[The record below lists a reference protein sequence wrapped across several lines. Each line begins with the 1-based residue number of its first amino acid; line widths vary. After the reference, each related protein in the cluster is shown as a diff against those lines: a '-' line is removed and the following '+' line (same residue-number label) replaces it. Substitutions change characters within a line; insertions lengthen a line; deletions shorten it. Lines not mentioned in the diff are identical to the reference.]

1 MPSVKLSPLFN
12 DAQLDNNGIPLS
24 GGQVYWYIAGTTTPV
39 TVYTESTG
47 STVNTNPVI
56 LNTRGEPTQ
65 PIWLP
70 TGQAYKAV
78 LTDANNG
85 LIRTVDNIS
94 GVNDTA
100 SPIISEWVLYAG
112 TATYINAT
120 QFSVVGDATATFDAN
135 RRVRA
140 TVSGTDRYG
149 TVNGAPIYTAGVT
162 TVTLV
167 LDSGVLDSSLA
178 TVYYGFMDPAHASY
192 DAPTKSGIQAQAYTA
207 FTTSGTTGVYTLT
220 PSPAIIAYASGQRF
234 NVTFNAVSAP
244 TNTVAVNGLAAKSI
258 KMYDPTGTKVEASF
272 GLNQNSDIM
281 YDGTDFVL
289 MDAVQAL
296 EQLMPITVSQSAGA
310 MILTLNPTSLDFRNA
325 NTGSNTV
332 TTLSVSTAITL
343 TIPSTA
349 TLGTVSAVASKLLL
363 LAINNAG
370 TIELAVCNVWNNTN
384 LNEAST
390 INTTTI
396 STGATSAVT
405 NYSTTGRT
413 GVYFRVI
420 GELASTQ
427 TTAGTWASLPTI
439 KSGGAWSPL
448 VNSLTSGTSTALS
461 GTKERTFSAIPS
473 WVKRITLTFD
483 SVSTTTAAAN
493 LNYAPVVRIG
503 DSSGIQSTGYTSYTG
518 RINGAGAG
526 SDKGSGTG
534 YELSNSGAGSQIY
547 TGQVVLSQ
555 SATNTW
561 VINGIFSYIDS
572 SGGTSILTGFKTL
585 SSTLTQLQFTTVT
598 GTDNFDA
605 GTINIMYE

>member
-370 TIELAVCNVWNNTN
+370 TIELAVCNAWNNTN
-384 LNEAST
+384 LNEASA

-448 VNSLTSGTSTALS
+448 VNSLTTGTAVASTSGTAIDFL
-461 GTKERTFSAIPS
+461 GIPS
-473 WVKRITLTFD
+473 SAKRITVMFQG
-483 SVSTTTAAAN
+483 VSTNGTNNVKVQVGSGSISTSLYVSSCVSLNAGVGQAGDTTGAVAN
-493 LNYAPVVRIG
+493 NNIIATANF
-503 DSSGIQSTGYTSYTG
+503 SGVMVLSLITNNQWL
-518 RINGAGAG
+518 I
-526 SDKGSGTG
+526 SGTG
-534 YELSNSGAGSQIY
+534 QYSSAAGAAFVYGGY
-547 TGQVVLSQ
+547 TP
-555 SATNTW
+555 A
-561 VINGIFSYIDS
+561 
-572 SGGTSILTGFKTL
+572 LTGALDRLKIIA
-585 SSTLTQLQFTTVT
+585 SSTGSPADT
-598 GTDNFDA
+598 FDA

>member
-192 DAPTKSGIQAQAYTA
+192 DAPTKPGIQAQAYTA

-220 PSPAIIAYASGQRF
+220 PSPAIITYASGQRF

-258 KMYDPTGTKVEASF
+258 KMYDSTGTKVEASF

-349 TLGTVSAVASKLLL
+349 TLGTTSAVASKLLL

-370 TIELAVCNVWNNTN
+370 TIELAVCNAWNNTN

-448 VNSLTSGTSTALS
+448 VNSLTSGTAVASTS
-461 GTKERTFSAIPS
+461 GKTIDFTNIPS
-473 WVKRITLTFD
+473 WAKRITIML
-483 SVSTTTAAAN
+483 
-493 LNYAPVVRIG
+493 
-503 DSSGIQSTGYTSYTG
+503 SGISTAGASDLSIQIGTASGIETTGY
-518 RINGAGAG
+518 
-526 SDKGSGTG
+526 
-534 YELSNSGAGSQIY
+534 SGAGGYGGTSATVWNSIAF
-547 TGQVVLSQ
+547 VLSDNITAAQ
-555 SATNTW
+555 AHSGIATLCLLGSNTW
-561 VINGIFSYIDS
+561 VESGTLAASASYGPAY
-572 SGGTSILTGFKTL
+572 SGGTKTL
-585 SSTLTQLQFTTVT
+585 AGTLDRIRLTTT
-598 GTDNFDA
+598 TSAGASGIDTFDA